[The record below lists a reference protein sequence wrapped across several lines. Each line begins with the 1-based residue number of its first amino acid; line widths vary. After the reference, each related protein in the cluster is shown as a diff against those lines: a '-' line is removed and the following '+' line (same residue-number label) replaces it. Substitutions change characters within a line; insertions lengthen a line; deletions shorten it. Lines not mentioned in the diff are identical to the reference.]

1 MSIERI
7 ETPNAPGAVGPYSQA
22 IRSNG
27 FVFIS
32 GQTPIDPATGKMAEG
47 SIAEL
52 ARQSL
57 KNASAIAQAAGT
69 SLNKAVKTTV
79 FLTDMADFKEGNE
92 EYAKWFPE
100 TFPARSCFA
109 VRQLPVGAKVEIEV
123 ICEA

>member
-1 MSIERI
+1 MSIEKI
-7 ETPNAPGAVGPYSQA
+7 ETAQAPGAVGPYSQA
-22 IRSNG
+22 IKANG

-47 SIAEL
+47 SMADL

-57 KNASAIAQAAGT
+57 KNAAAIAEAAGT
-69 SLNKAVKTTV
+69 SLSRAVKTTV
-79 FLTDMADFKEGNE
+79 FLTDMADFAEVNG

-109 VRQLPVGAKVEIEV
+109 VKALPVGAKVEIEV

>member
-1 MSIERI
+1 MSIEII
-7 ETPNAPGAVGPYSQA
+7 ETKNAPGAVGPYSQA
-22 IRSNG
+22 IKANG

-32 GQTPIDPATGKMAEG
+32 GQTPINPATGKMAEG
-47 SIAEL
+47 SIADL

-57 KNASAIAQAAGT
+57 KNAAVIAQAAGT
-69 SLNKAVKTTV
+69 SLSKAVKTTV
-79 FLTDMADFKEGNE
+79 FLTDMADFKEVNE

-109 VRQLPVGAKVEIEV
+109 VKQLPVGAKVEIEI

>member
-1 MSIERI
+1 MSIEKI
-7 ETPNAPGAVGPYSQA
+7 ETKNAPGAVGPYSQA
-22 IRSNG
+22 IKANG

-47 SIAEL
+47 SVAEL

-57 KNASAIAQAAGT
+57 KNAAAIAEAAGT
-69 SLNKAVKTTV
+69 SLSKAVKTTV
-79 FLTDMADFKEGNE
+79 FLTDMADFAEVNG
-92 EYAKWFPE
+92 EYAKWFPG

-109 VRQLPVGAKVEIEV
+109 VKTLPVGAKIEIEV

>member
-1 MSIERI
+1 MSIEKI
-7 ETPNAPGAVGPYSQA
+7 ETKNAPGAVGPYSQA
-22 IRSNG
+22 IKANG

-47 SIAEL
+47 SVAEL

-57 KNASAIAQAAGT
+57 KNAAAIAEAAGT
-69 SLNKAVKTTV
+69 SLSKAVKTTV
-79 FLTDMADFKEGNE
+79 FLTDMADFTEVNG
-92 EYAKWFPE
+92 EYAKWFPG

-109 VRQLPVGAKVEIEV
+109 VKTLPVGAKVEIEV